1 LNAYYCMLFRSRV
14 RVSGYEDVFMLPS
27 IVIVTFAEESDAI
40 LLAID
45 PVSRVYP

>member
-1 LNAYYCMLFRSRV
+1 
-14 RVSGYEDVFMLPS
+14 MLPS

-45 PVSRVYP
+45 PVSRVYPWPDYTPILYTL